1 MFIEVNRTS
10 RITYSLHP
18 GFRASLQ
25 LRWRLHTTINQDKIE
40 KAKMVGGTGYR
51 AATSSDSL
59 TKHKNRHGRVRSQ
72 ISHHGQLTC
81 TFPLQRSV
89 TIATVGLHEPRAY
102 NPPSGTRGCQPN
114 NQTSLPTKKVV
125 ATNTDEPAQTNTNNN
140 TNKEAKMETNS
151 KQKRIEQRNE
161 GGNETTK

>member
-1 MFIEVNRTS
+1 
-10 RITYSLHP
+10 
-18 GFRASLQ
+18 
-25 LRWRLHTTINQDKIE
+25 
-40 KAKMVGGTGYR
+40 MVGGTGYR

-125 ATNTDEPAQTNTNNN
+125 ATNTDESAESNNN
-140 TNKEAKMETNS
+140 TNPASTILSKHNSTVDETLLLLLVNE
-151 KQKRIEQRNE
+151 RENDVTAAWDADDDAEQEVASRM
-161 GGNETTK
+161 